1 MSEDWYCPTT
11 VGEIYPALQLFD
23 GSLFVCLRNDYRAAI
38 KRRVHDACTE
48 PIVLTVNKQARAS
61 RPMPVL
67 SYLGACFPFEGAA
80 SCFWAREFSSRSVG
94 TKLGPILFI
103 LMINDFVTSC
113 ESIRYV
119 DDTTIISCGSVSQP
133 DNIQKAS
140 SESFAWANIINMKSN
155 PKKSKALLVSFSR
168 NRPAIPEIII
178 NNCPITR
185 VDSLKLLGVT
195 NWVTHFN
202 DIYGKSCSR
211 IHFVK
216 LLKRAQVPTN
226 DVLKFLCNCCTT
238 DFRVLLSALTPWP
251 FQATSIQIGNFTK
264 TYFKMPVSHPILF

>member
-23 GSLFVCLRNDYRAAI
+23 DSLFVCLRNDYRAAI

-48 PIVLTVNKQARAS
+48 PIVLTVNKQARVLVAGDLVQPNAS
-61 RPMPVL
+61 LLNPTNPVL
-67 SYLGACFPFEGAA
+67 PVQGGAVFSYLGACFPFEGAA

-133 DNIQKAS
+133 DNIQKAA
-140 SESFAWANIINMKSN
+140 SESFAWANINNMKLN
-155 PKKSKALLVSFSR
+155 PKKSKELLVSSSSQ
-168 NRPAIPEIII
+168 EIDQ
-178 NNCPITR
+178 PYLK
-185 VDSLKLLGVT
+185 SLST
-195 NWVTHFN
+195 
-202 DIYGKSCSR
+202 I
-211 IHFVK
+211 
-216 LLKRAQVPTN
+216 
-226 DVLKFLCNCCTT
+226 
-238 DFRVLLSALTPWP
+238 VLLRAL
-251 FQATSIQIGNFTK
+251 I
-264 TYFKMPVSHPILF
+264 V